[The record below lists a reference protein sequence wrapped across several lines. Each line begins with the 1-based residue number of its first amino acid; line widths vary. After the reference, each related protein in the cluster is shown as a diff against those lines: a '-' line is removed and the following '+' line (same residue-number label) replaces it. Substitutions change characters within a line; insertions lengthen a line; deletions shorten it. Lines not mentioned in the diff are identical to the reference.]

1 MDYKN
6 IIYTKSDN
14 IATITLNRPEKLN
27 ALNVNSVRELREV
40 INEISGD
47 NDIRVVI
54 LTGAGRGFCAGA
66 ELSPRLL
73 GRATLTRV
81 QDLMSNVSN
90 MVLGLRNLPKPII
103 AAVNGVATGGGAN
116 LALACDII
124 IASEKARFGQVFI
137 NIGLHPDSGGTYF
150 LPRLVGPAK
159 ACELMFTGK
168 MIDGA
173 EAKSIGMINE
183 VVPAEQLETSA
194 KNLALKLTNASP
206 HLLSMI
212 KASIYRSLQTDLPT
226 CLEYEAQAN
235 TSCLLGQ
242 DFREAAKAFRVKRK
256 ANR

>member
-1 MDYKN
+1 MEYKT
-6 IIYTKSDN
+6 IIYTKSN
-14 IATITLNRPEKLN
+14 NVATITLNRPEKLN
-27 ALNVNSVRELREV
+27 AINVTAARELREV
-40 INEISGD
+40 IDEISGD
-47 NDIRVVI
+47 HDVRVVI

-73 GRATLTRV
+73 GRATITRV
-81 QDLMSNVSN
+81 RDHMSNVSN

-103 AAVNGVATGGGAN
+103 AAVNGVAAGGGTN
-116 LALACDII
+116 LALACDIV

-137 NIGLHPDSGGTYF
+137 NIGLHPDAGGTYF

-183 VVPAEQLETSA
+183 VVPADQLETSA
-194 KNLALKLTNASP
+194 KNLALKLTKASP
-206 HLLSMI
+206 HLISMI
-212 KASIYRSLQTDLPT
+212 KASIYRSLQADLPT
-226 CLEYEAQAN
+226 CLEHEAQAN
-235 TSCLLGQ
+235 SSCLLDQ

-256 ANR
+256 AH